1 MVARRGRWVLAPVT
15 GAALVIG
22 AVIRL
27 RARRGLSQAD
37 APADVGFMRALHA
50 ALRRDLSRLR
60 DAAAQLDGSAGA
72 PPAVLAGWDAF
83 RAQLDNH
90 HSAEDDDLWPV
101 LRGELSDP
109 GDLASVDAM
118 AEEHR
123 QIPPALAGV
132 DAALRGGGELTA
144 PAELLSAVVLDHL
157 AHEERE
163 VLPLIEQHLTRAQ
176 WRAFLHKERS
186 RRSPRERPEFLTWI
200 LDDAGEQDAA
210 AVLAEMPPPAR
221 LVYRRV
227 LRPRYDAQH
236 RWQVPV
242 PPRNLELAAGG
253 PAGAPRAPRR
263 RDDFSLAAT
272 GWQVAGA
279 TPDAAVMRPART
291 ARSPRARRWLVFG

>member
-1 MVARRGRWVLAPVT
+1 MQPGLIGPPRRSISDDVSPVTAGEGVSGMVARRGRWVLAPVT

-37 APADVGFMRALHA
+37 APADAGFMRALHA

-101 LRGELSDP
+101 LRGELPDP

-123 QIPPALAGV
+123 HIPPALAGV
-132 DAALRGGGELTA
+132 DAALRGGGQLTA
-144 PAELLSAVVLDHL
+144 PAGLLTAVVLDHL
-157 AHEERE
+157 AHEER
-163 VLPLIEQHLTRAQ
+163 
-176 WRAFLHKERS
+176 
-186 RRSPRERPEFLTWI
+186 
-200 LDDAGEQDAA
+200 
-210 AVLAEMPPPAR
+210 
-221 LVYRRV
+221 
-227 LRPRYDAQH
+227 
-236 RWQVPV
+236 
-242 PPRNLELAAGG
+242 
-253 PAGAPRAPRR
+253 
-263 RDDFSLAAT
+263 
-272 GWQVAGA
+272 
-279 TPDAAVMRPART
+279 
-291 ARSPRARRWLVFG
+291 

>member
-1 MVARRGRWVLAPVT
+1 
-15 GAALVIG
+15 
-22 AVIRL
+22 
-27 RARRGLSQAD
+27 
-37 APADVGFMRALHA
+37 MRALHA

-60 DAAAQLDGSAGA
+60 DAAAQLGGSTGA
-72 PPAVLAGWDAF
+72 PSAVLAGWDAF

-118 AEEHR
+118 VEEHR
-123 QIPPALAGV
+123 HIPPALAGV

-144 PAELLSAVVLDHL
+144 PVELLPAVVLDHL

-163 VLPLIEQHLTRAQ
+163 EREVLPLIERHLARAQ
-176 WRAFLHKERS
+176 RRAFLHKERS
-186 RRSPRERPEFLTWI
+186 RLSPRERPEFLTWI

-210 AVLAEMPPPAR
+210 AVLTEMPPPAR

-236 RWQVPV
+236 RWQIPSPV
-242 PPRNLELAAGG
+242 AKP
-253 PAGAPRAPRR
+253 
-263 RDDFSLAAT
+263 
-272 GWQVAGA
+272 
-279 TPDAAVMRPART
+279 
-291 ARSPRARRWLVFG
+291 

>member
-1 MVARRGRWVLAPVT
+1 MVARRGRWVLASVT
-15 GAALVIG
+15 GAALLIG

-27 RARRGLSQAD
+27 RARRDLGQAD

-60 DAAAQLDGSAGA
+60 GAAAQLDGSAGA

-90 HSAEDDDLWPV
+90 HSAEDEDLWPV
-101 LRGELSDP
+101 LRGELSDA

-118 AEEHR
+118 VEEHR
-123 QIPPALAGV
+123 HIPPALAGV
-132 DAALRGGGELTA
+132 DAALRGGGVLTA
-144 PAELLSAVVLDHL
+144 PVELLSAVVLDHL

-176 WRAFLHKERS
+176 WRAFLHKERG

-236 RWQVPV
+236 RWQIP
-242 PPRNLELAAGG
+242 G
-253 PAGAPRAPRR
+253 PTTKP
-263 RDDFSLAAT
+263 
-272 GWQVAGA
+272 
-279 TPDAAVMRPART
+279 
-291 ARSPRARRWLVFG
+291 